1 MASSDRPLGRMGRM
15 LQDHEIQTIHRLN
28 CDLNSWL
35 NRQLDKTVNRL
46 GRRGTRRND
55 VNAVHPIRRP
65 ARPDAVPLE

>member
-1 MASSDRPLGRMGRM
+1 M
-15 LQDHEIQTIHRLN
+15 QTVHRLN
-28 CDLNSWL
+28 RYLNSWL
-35 NRQLDKTVNRL
+35 NRQLDEIVNRL